1 MRQIASRK
9 RGFTLIELLVVIAI
23 IAILVSLVLPAVQQA
38 REAARKTECLNNLKQ
53 MGLALHNYHDTH
65 NAFPPGMIAGWA
77 RGQVNVPDLGTN
89 VSVADPTEGVTTVF
103 GPNNAVSPHGVSW
116 MYHILPQIEQRG
128 IYDLWLP
135 GANVYGNVN
144 FDAWR
149 LAIGNTASVNVLDRT
164 RAPGA
169 EDIKAFYCP
178 SRRTKMDA
186 GKFSFAIK
194 ADATQTSGGNDYA
207 GCAGSGVVFD
217 VRPFPGN
224 GNVVGERATYNLTPR
239 ELGAVNDVNTLTQ
252 WPVYQTDGRVGIFGV
267 NSSTRI
273 ADISDGTS
281 QTIMVAEAERFEGSK
296 AEDRNVTGDTRRIPS
311 DGWAF
316 GGPATMFST
325 FRAPN
330 KREFFESAGGPH
342 DDNIHVLLGDGSA
355 RGVSGSVDLRVWQR
369 LGSMGEGSN
378 VSQF

>member
-38 REAARKTECLNNLKQ
+38 REAARRTQCLNNLKQ
-53 MGLALHNYHDTH
+53 IGLALHNYHDTH
-65 NAFPPGMIAGWA
+65 NTFPPGMIAAWQ

-89 VSVADPTEGVTTVF
+89 VSVVDPLEAETTVL
-103 GPNNAVSPHGVSW
+103 GPNNGIPPMGVSW
-116 MYHILPQIEQRG
+116 MFHILPQIEQTG

-135 GANVYGNVN
+135 GGNVFANVN

-149 LAIGNTASVNVLDRT
+149 LSIGNTNSANVLDRSK
-164 RAPGA
+164 APGA
-169 EDIKAFYCP
+169 EEVKGFYCP
-178 SRRTKMDA
+178 SRRTSMDA
-186 GKFSFAIK
+186 AEYSFAIK
-194 ADATQTSGGNDYA
+194 ADPNQVSGGNDYA

-217 VRPFPGN
+217 IRPFPGN
-224 GNVVGERATYNLTPR
+224 AARERATYNLRPA
-239 ELGAVNDVNTLTQ
+239 ELSALNNVNSLVQ
-252 WPVYQTDGRVGIFGV
+252 WPVYQTSARAGVFGV

-273 ADISDGTS
+273 ADMSDGTT
-281 QTIMVAEAERFEGSK
+281 QTIMVAEAERFQGTT
-296 AEDRNVTGDTRRIPS
+296 AEFRNAPGDTRRIPS

-330 KREFFESAGGPH
+330 KQEFFESSGGPH
-342 DDNIHVLLGDGSA
+342 GDTVHILLGDGSTK
-355 RGVSGSVDLRVWQR
+355 GVSSSIDLRTWQR

-378 VSQF
+378 VSEF